1 MTVANQVNRA
11 IALFWGLLTAIV
23 TTAFALMLTI
33 MAIQVISRYALGI
46 PVSWTDEAARYLF
59 LSQIFLGSVL
69 ALRYQEHIRI
79 TVVTDLMG
87 PRVRNIVASLADII
101 CIVVLLMLAI
111 GGWNMMER
119 TSGILA
125 STFRLSFSYIYLIQ
139 LISAW
144 MVIGLLIGDLY
155 RRIFIKLPAIQ
166 NDWSE

>member
-1 MTVANQVNRA
+1 MKSAIHIHRT
-11 IALFWGLLTAIV
+11 IALFWGLLTGIV

-46 PVSWTDEAARYLF
+46 AVSWTDEAARYLF

-79 TVVTDLMG
+79 TVVTDLLG
-87 PRVRNIVASLADII
+87 PRMRHVVASLADII
-101 CIVVLLMLAI
+101 CILVLLMLAI

-119 TSGILA
+119 TAGILA

-144 MVIGLLIGDLY
+144 MMIGLLIGDLY